1 MAVYP
6 RDGQGEVQSLF
17 CASFSGA
24 GAFGPLM
31 SSP

>member
-1 MAVYP
+1 MADYP

-24 GAFGPLM
+24 VRTAYVIP
-31 SSP
+31 